1 MGSQIQINCDGC
13 DIDLTE
19 TVGCG
24 FAGIEYLVC
33 VCDDC
38 KVFVNR
44 KHLGMLDGEAR
55 PKFRCGSCRKPLRVI
70 APVDNEYGDVD
81 GPLGSCP
88 ICKGH
93 LNSASTGLMWD

>member
-33 VCDDC
+33 VCDGC
-38 KVFVNR
+38 RVFVNR
-44 KHLGMLDGEAR
+44 KHLGMLDGKVR

-70 APVDNEYGDVD
+70 APVDNEYGDID